1 MEASNIKKRSWK
13 EFENDFLEFK
23 KAKDNLINKHSD
35 IICGFMT
42 ELTRLEAGHSVVFEL
57 VFDDKKQ
64 NENYD

>member
-1 MEASNIKKRSWK
+1 METNNKDKKSYA
-13 EFENDFLEFK
+13 EFEKDFLEFK

-35 IICGFMT
+35 IICGFVT
-42 ELTRLEAGHSVVFEL
+42 ELTRLEAGHRVVFEL

>member
-1 MEASNIKKRSWK
+1 METNNINKRSYE
-13 EFENDFLEFK
+13 EFEKDFLEFK

-35 IICGFMT
+35 IICGFTT
-42 ELTRLEAGHSVVFEL
+42 ELTKLEAGHRVVFEI